1 MPNSV
6 SLLRIG
12 TENIIDGA
20 VTAEKIATG
29 AVTTEKIADSAV
41 TTVKVNDGA
50 VTSEKIAAN
59 AVIAE
64 KIAANAVVTDKIAD
78 SAVTQAKLADKSAYQ
93 SKVKL
98 GFITWH
104 ASSNPITEVTIS
116 GLIDGWYLFS
126 AWCDANFNS
135 SVQYHN
141 LTVTSG
147 SNSGSID
154 AYMLDGG
161 DNSHGCQLINTI
173 LVDGGSVTFQWNGH
187 HIQHI
192 NIIWLGL
199 D

>member
-50 VTSEKIAAN
+50 VTS
-59 AVIAE
+59 E